1 MDQITDCLS
10 EINNTQLDNAKD
22 LDAVITMYNLT
33 KNSDNYLKTSE
44 SLSQHYGDEPALDN
58 NDNIVN
64 FLGNSVSFKSKLKI
78 TRNPLLIVIQ
88 KLK

>member
-44 SLSQHYGDEPALDN
+44 SLSQY
-58 NDNIVN
+58 
-64 FLGNSVSFKSKLKI
+64 
-78 TRNPLLIVIQ
+78 
-88 KLK
+88 